1 MIGFVVTLC
10 IEGLIGGVAL
20 RAILPGE
27 QQWSLGQTFAFGLI
41 AWLAVGFLFR
51 AIFGVIFG
59 SSCGRRDRRA
69 GPAGEPEPPVPRRRR
84 RPAPSLSSEAEGGR
98 SMIAFICSSSS
109 GEPSW
114 AGSAVWPC
122 PAPTR

>member
-1 MIGFVVTLC
+1 VIGFVVTLC

-59 SSCGRRDRRA
+59 LILPVVVIGGLVLLVSRSRLSRGGGGGQLRR
-69 GPAGEPEPPVPRRRR
+69 
-84 RPAPSLSSEAEGGR
+84 
-98 SMIAFICSSSS
+98 
-109 GEPSW
+109 
-114 AGSAVWPC
+114 
-122 PAPTR
+122 